1 MAALT
6 ADVHH
11 PRRGN
16 VKKITVKAIGAD
28 TFFAGA
34 LVFADASLGKAQ
46 VVPASADHFLGIC
59 VQQVVATAADDL
71 VEIYSEG
78 EFALAFAGAAEADV
92 GDAVVIDV
100 SGTKTDNAEDIVSAA
115 DATVAAGDILVGRCV
130 SLNEDQTS
138 LGWIEL
144 HKGGGVANLLGWL

>member
-11 PRRGN
+11 PSRGL
-16 VKKITVKAIGAD
+16 VKKINVKAIAAD

-34 LVFADASLGKAQ
+34 LVFADASNGKAQ

-59 VQQVVATAADDL
+59 VKQVIATAADDL

-78 EFALAFAGAAEADV
+78 EFALAFAGAAEVDV
-92 GDAVVIDV
+92 GNAVVIDI
-100 SGTKTDNAEDIVSAA
+100 SGAKTDNPEDIVSAA
-115 DATVAAGDILVGRCV
+115 DATILAGDILIGRCV
-130 SLNEDQTS
+130 GLNEDQTS
-138 LGWIEL
+138 LGWVEL
-144 HKGGGVANLLGWL
+144 HKGSGVANLLGWL